1 MNPVTYEI
9 LTRPMK
15 QLGNLPAM
23 PTILHALS
31 AALSRPVSQVDAE
44 KVAETISYDKSL
56 TAQCLRIANSTLYC
70 QRGDVVTVREA
81 VMMLGL
87 WRIRDLAF
95 ACNLPLIFAN
105 LDCAVCKESLW
116 RHALGTA
123 VLAQKIG
130 QDFGSGKN
138 DQPYLAGLL
147 HDIGILI
154 NRLLFP
160 DDFRDAMKEA
170 IEERSSI
177 VGIEQRVMGFTHAES
192 GRILAEFWKLPLE
205 VAEVIEYHH
214 CPGEQRTSNETTM
227 IVQLANEWCW
237 KSGLGYGYSLSDYE
251 LLTLEHTWQ
260 ALTDKFPKANRYT
273 C

>member
-9 LTRPMK
+9 LTRRMK

-44 KVAETISYDKSL
+44 EVAEAISYEKSL
-56 TAQCLRIANSTLYC
+56 TAQCLRIANSALYR

-81 VMMLGL
+81 VMTLGL

-105 LDCAVCKESLW
+105 LDCAVRKESLW
-116 RHALGTA
+116 RHALETA

-138 DQPYLAGLL
+138 DQTYLAGLL
-147 HDIGILI
+147 HESSSTDFC
-154 NRLLFP
+154 FP
-160 DDFRDAMKEA
+160 MIFRDTMREA
-170 IEERSSI
+170 VETRSSI

-192 GRILAEFWKLPLE
+192 GRILAELWKLPLE

-214 CPGEQRTSNETTM
+214 CPGEQRTPM
-227 IVQLANEWCW
+227 
-237 KSGLGYGYSLSDYE
+237 K
-251 LLTLEHTWQ
+251 LL
-260 ALTDKFPKANRYT
+260 
-273 C
+273 